1 MMKEK
6 FLVFLM
12 TLGVINVSG
21 QTLYGDYRVLVNVS
35 GNGFSH
41 STQIYFDDESWDPL
55 NPPSYGWDPCCDAL
69 LILGNADQP
78 QVFTEVVQPPEP
90 SNNHRLSINGLPHL
104 FEPTDVP
111 LGFLPGTLAPYTF
124 SFTHLY
130 TLPQG
135 VTVELEDLSLNV
147 TQDLLLDSTYD
158 TWGAASDDEE
168 RFVIHF
174 YPSSITS
181 EDIYDSSSTDIL
193 ITVDKRKKLNLSG
206 FDGKV
211 EVKLSDL
218 TGRLLFFGEVET
230 ANDPISLGNDL
241 SGMVILELLTT
252 NQKRVVKR
260 IIVPE

>member
-1 MMKEK
+1 MKEK

-158 TWGAASDDEE
+158 TWGAPADDEA
-168 RFVIHF
+168 RFMLHF
-174 YPSSITS
+174 YPSSVTGTAVVERDEAKITRS
-181 EDIYDSSSTDIL
+181 GDLIEIL
-193 ITVDKRKKLNLSG
+193 ATSPISKITVYDCSGRQIDGSPNDRKNEMICRIG
-206 FDGKV
+206 NQYQPG
-211 EVKLSDL
+211 
-218 TGRLLFFGEVET
+218 
-230 ANDPISLGNDL
+230 LGLCIVRIHLQNG
-241 SGMVILELLTT
+241 SVIA
-252 NQKRVVKR
+252 KK
-260 IIVPE
+260 IVL